1 MFLLHWVFLAALGLS
16 LLAASEGYSV
26 VVYGL
31 LLAVA
36 SLVAEHRLICSVARG
51 IFLDQGSNPCPLH
64 WPGGLFTTGPP
75 GKPGFFLMY
84 RVHMIQGELT
94 DS

>member
-1 MFLLHWVFLAALGLS
+1 MVN
-16 LLAASEGYSV
+16 
-26 VVYGL
+26 GL

-36 SLVAEHRLICSVARG
+36 SCCRAQAYLLSGMWDLSGPGVKPVSPALARR
-51 IFLDQGSNPCPLH
+51 I
-64 WPGGLFTTGPP
+64 FTTGPP
-75 GKPGFFLMY
+75 GKPGFFLIY

>member
-16 LLAASEGYSV
+16 LLAASEGYSGCGV
-26 VVYGL
+26 WASPCSG
-31 LLAVA
+31 
-36 SLVAEHRLICSVARG
+36 SLVAEHRLICSVACG

-64 WPGGLFTTGPP
+64 WPGGFFTTGPP